1 MAKCKQGFLLFH
13 EDISALRKILSQSEL
28 GELLCIIADYSETGV
43 LPDHISDR
51 VIGAVALMLPKIDKQ
66 TESYSKTSQDRT
78 RAARAKWD
86 GNAEA
91 SNASECTCT
100 EMMHVHENDARACN
114 ECKQEQEQE
123 QEQELKQEQEHCD
136 IGGEAANAHA
146 HTRETLTAENDNA
159 ENDNAEDDA
168 PEESKRSKKVK
179 QIRHKYGEY
188 SNVLLTDDEYAKL
201 VAEYP
206 DQYSALIERLSSYM
220 ASTGKRY
227 KSHLA
232 TMRNWVRMDYE
243 RGTARSAPAQRA
255 APVQHREST
264 ADYYMRMA
272 QSMPDDDGGV
282 SSDGKTGNGDFDP
295 FDF

>member
-1 MAKCKQGFLLFH
+1 MAKGKQGFLLFH
-13 EDISALRKILSQSEL
+13 EDITALRKILSQSEL

-43 LPDHISDR
+43 LPDNISDR

-66 TESYSKTSQDRT
+66 TESYAKTSQGRS
-78 RAARAKWD
+78 RAARAKWESK
-86 GNAEA
+86 AEENDA
-91 SNASECTCT
+91 HECTT
-100 EMMHVHENDARACN
+100 MHMHENDANACTR
-114 ECKQEQEQE
+114 CKQEQE
-123 QEQELKQEQEHCD
+123 QEQELKQEQEHGD

-146 HTRETLTAENDNA
+146 HTREALTAENDNA
-159 ENDNAEDDA
+159 EDDV
-168 PEESKRSKKVK
+168 PKESKRSKKVK
-179 QIRHKYGEY
+179 QVRHKYGEY

-243 RGTARSAPAQRA
+243 RGTSRSAPTQRA
-255 APVQHREST
+255 APVQQREST

-282 SSDGKTGNGDFDP
+282 SSDSKTSNGDFDP